1 MMFRIFSVIAVF
13 LILFSCNRN
22 AGTRDLKTKI
32 DSLEKV
38 VNGIYKPGLGEFM
51 TDIQLHHAKLWF
63 AGVNHNWGLA
73 DFELKEIGESL
84 DAIKKYCTDRE
95 EVKSIGMIDPP
106 IDSLTNAIDTK
117 DQEGFNKG
125 FTLLTNTCN
134 GCHEAVK
141 FPFNKIKIPDALPVT
156 NQDFK

>member
-1 MMFRIFSVIAVF
+1 MQRLYFIIFTAFIY
-13 LILFSCNRN
+13 SCNGHETN
-22 AGTRDLKTKI
+22 KLQAKV

-38 VNGIYKPGLGEFM
+38 VNGIYRPGLGEFM

-63 AGVNHNWGLA
+63 AGINHNWGLA

-84 DAIKKYCTDRE
+84 DAIQKYCTDRV
-95 EVKSIGMIDPP
+95 EVKSIGMILPA
-106 IDSLTNAIDTK
+106 IDSITHAIDMK
-117 DQEGFNKG
+117 DPAHFNSS

-134 GCHEAVK
+134 SCHEAVK

-156 NQDFK
+156 NQDFR